1 MKYQCEF
8 SSLAQVEVQAILK
21 GSLLH
26 PKESPHAQGVVTPA

>member
-8 SSLAQVEVQAILK
+8 SGSAQVEVQGILK
-21 GSLLH
+21 RSLLH